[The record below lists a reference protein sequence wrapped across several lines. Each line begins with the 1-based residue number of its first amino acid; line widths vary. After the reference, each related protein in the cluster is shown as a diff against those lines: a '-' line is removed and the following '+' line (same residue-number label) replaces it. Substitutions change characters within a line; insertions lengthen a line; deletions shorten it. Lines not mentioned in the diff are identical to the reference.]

1 MRLPFNPF
9 NILIL
14 MLAAL
19 VAVTLACSTTD
30 IIGQRQSGPPTPTSV
45 LFATATPGG
54 RISVWLI
61 TPTGQSG
68 STDSG
73 PGGPTPPGIG
83 KIVGPAAT
91 ATAAYALMQA
101 ATMTAGATIQG
112 PLYQPSDCP
121 DSRGGGPPPPP
132 KPTAFSQYPEAIG

>member
-1 MRLPFNPF
+1 MRTSFTPYRAYHA
-9 NILIL
+9 LIL

-19 VAVTLACSTTD
+19 FAATLACSTTD
-30 IIGQRQSGPPTPTSV
+30 IIGQRQSGGPTPTPV

-68 STDSG
+68 STD
-73 PGGPTPPGIG
+73 PGGPTPPGVG

-121 DSRGGGPPPPP
+121 DSRGGGPP
-132 KPTAFSQYPEAIG
+132 